1 MLHSGATAFE
11 WVLIILVLSGALP
24 FLVSATQY
32 LLVGMHRFR
41 NHYSECL
48 PFFPRTAILV
58 PAWNEALVLGASIDQ
73 LMRLEYPCDR
83 LRIYIVDDASTDETP
98 ALLAEKALQYPGSV
112 FHLRREQGGQ
122 GKSHTLNHGLDIILG
137 EPWMEALLIMDADV
151 VYEPDSLRKMAS
163 HLVDPSVGAVTTY
176 IKEGSQPANYLNR
189 FVGYEYVTAQA
200 VARRSQNVLG
210 ALACLAGGAQLHSR
224 ANLEALGGRIDT
236 TSLAEDTFT
245 TFETQLAGRQVIF
258 EPNATVWAEEPR
270 RIGALWKQRL
280 RWARGNVQVTRRYKH
295 VWFRPSSKH
304 RLGSVV
310 FGLTWFTTLLLP
322 VFMLVSSASLVIL
335 WILDERLAG
344 HAFRGLWILNAL
356 AWIYTT
362 TMALLIDPSTAK
374 RSWREAVLFPGLISV
389 AIMVYTCAPRPFGWV
404 SDEIQSGA
412 GLHLTMHESR
422 WLTLFFYVWISVC
435 MVAAYLVCVLE
446 RQLGHVAGWLLYL
459 VGFGPLLCAVTF
471 AAYVK
476 EFRGAAQTW
485 DKTEKTG
492 RVGIRT

>member
-1 MLHSGATAFE
+1 
-11 WVLIILVLSGALP
+11 
-24 FLVSATQY
+24 
-32 LLVGMHRFR
+32 
-41 NHYSECL
+41 
-48 PFFPRTAILV
+48 
-58 PAWNEALVLGASIDQ
+58 
-73 LMRLEYPCDR
+73 
-83 LRIYIVDDASTDETP
+83 
-98 ALLAEKALQYPGSV
+98 
-112 FHLRREQGGQ
+112 
-122 GKSHTLNHGLDIILG
+122 
-137 EPWMEALLIMDADV
+137 MEALLIMDADV

-163 HLVDPSVGAVTTY
+163 HLVDPTVGAVTTY

-245 TFETQLAGRQVIF
+245 TFETQLAGRRVIF

-335 WILDERLAG
+335 WIVDERLAG
-344 HAFRGLWILNAL
+344 HSGDCGSSTHWRG
-356 AWIYTT
+356 
-362 TMALLIDPSTAK
+362 ST
-374 RSWREAVLFPGLISV
+374 
-389 AIMVYTCAPRPFGWV
+389 RPP
-404 SDEIQSGA
+404 
-412 GLHLTMHESR
+412 
-422 WLTLFFYVWISVC
+422 WLS
-435 MVAAYLVCVLE
+435 
-446 RQLGHVAGWLLYL
+446 
-459 VGFGPLLCAVTF
+459 
-471 AAYVK
+471 
-476 EFRGAAQTW
+476 
-485 DKTEKTG
+485 
-492 RVGIRT
+492 